1 MKKSFLSQIWLG
13 SNKNDLLL
21 SAIASISWASIIGMY
36 SLAPQS
42 KNLML
47 LVNISYIIFNR
58 GFLLTGWIFNLKG
71 LRRGARMLIFVG
83 FYRLIFGYEAGSII
97 ASLSDFIEI
106 IGVITL
112 FVDMLPLK
120 LYFNKYI
127 IFGVVSLK
135 IIALFLLKL
144 EWLPYNQ
151 SHFLS
156 AFGGCIVAYLFWE
169 ISKTQISELKTNN

>member
-13 SNKNDLLL
+13 SYKNDLLL
-21 SAIASISWASIIGMY
+21 SAIASICWASIIGMY

-42 KNLML
+42 RNLML

-71 LRRGARMLIFVG
+71 LRRGARILIFVG
-83 FYRLIFGYEAGSII
+83 FYRLILGYDVGSIV

-106 IGVITL
+106 IGIITL
-112 FVDMLPLK
+112 FIDMLPLQ

-127 IFGVVSLK
+127 VLVIISLK
-135 IIALFLLKL
+135 LIALFLLKL

-151 SHFLS
+151 LHFLS
-156 AFGGCIVAYLFWE
+156 AFSGCIVAYLFWE
-169 ISKTQISELKTNN
+169 ISKIQVSELKKL